1 MRIILAVIGTWA
13 AVTAVKAW
21 FHVDSSSLQLALL
34 GFVIGVFPRVA
45 WQFIQGATKAF
56 MRGVRFTVA
65 LPSLGNRLPVSDLDG
80 LTVGT
85 SSRLEEHD
93 IENVP
98 NMATAEIIDL
108 MIGTRF
114 PPDRIIDWVD
124 QAILYTHLGPERD
137 SRKKRQCS
145 RREAFRQQ
153 GITTATS
160 LITAVRGAEQRKNE
174 SELTKI
180 SDTCG
185 GGVKVLIDAIST
197 EPNLELICN
206 WRGMLGIPQP
216 SPP

>member
-21 FHVDSSSLQLALL
+21 FHVDSSSLHLALL

-56 MRGVRFTVA
+56 MRGVKFTVA
-65 LPSLGNRLPVSDLDG
+65 LPSLENRLPVSDLDG
-80 LTVGT
+80 LTVWHE
-85 SSRLEEHD
+85 SRLEEHD
-93 IENVP
+93 MENVP

-114 PPDRIIDWVD
+114 PRDRIIDWVD
-124 QAILYTHLGPERD
+124 QAILYTHLGPER
-137 SRKKRQCS
+137 KNGQCS

-160 LITAVRGAEQRKNE
+160 LMTAVRGAERRNNG

-206 WRGMLGIPQP
+206 WRGMPGIPQP